1 VNTILNIDNLS
12 VDFNT
17 EYGVLH
23 AVDSVSYTV
32 SRGQVVGIV
41 GESGCGKTMT
51 ALAIMRL
58 LDNVVGASVKG
69 TILFEGQ
76 DLLSLTE
83 KQMHKVR
90 GKEIAMIF
98 QEPMTSLNPILTIGR
113 QITEILEKHLK
124 MTYKEAK
131 ERAAELLDLV
141 GFSDPYQ
148 RLKDYPQQLSGG
160 MRQRVMIAMAISCNP
175 KLIIAD
181 EPTTSLDV
189 TIQAQ
194 ILDLIMDI
202 SAKSGTA
209 LMLITHNLGLIAR
222 YAEKVIVMYAGSIV
236 EEGSANQIYY
246 DSHHPYTLGLLKA
259 VPRIDGNINK
269 KLITIEGNP
278 PEETD
283 QLIGCSFEPRC
294 MYSVD
299 KCKIETPELSLIEKN
314 HLASCWQSMK
324 LEKMR

>member
-1 VNTILNIDNLS
+1 
-12 VDFNT
+12 
-17 EYGVLH
+17 
-23 AVDSVSYTV
+23 
-32 SRGQVVGIV
+32 
-41 GESGCGKTMT
+41 
-51 ALAIMRL
+51 
-58 LDNVVGASVKG
+58 
-69 TILFEGQ
+69 
-76 DLLSLTE
+76 
-83 KQMHKVR
+83 
-90 GKEIAMIF
+90 
-98 QEPMTSLNPILTIGR
+98 
-113 QITEILEKHLK
+113 
-124 MTYKEAK
+124 MTYKEAN

-236 EEGSANQIYY
+236 EEGRANQIYY

-314 HLASCWQSMK
+314 HLASCWQSME

>member
-1 VNTILNIDNLS
+1 MNTILNIDNLS

-17 EYGVLH
+17 EYGILH
-23 AVDSVSYTV
+23 AVDNVSFTV
-32 SRGQVVGIV
+32 SKGQIVGIV
-41 GESGCGKTMT
+41 GESGCGKTVT
-51 ALAIMRL
+51 TLAIMRL
-58 LDNVVGASVKG
+58 LDTVVGASIQGEIV
-69 TILFEGQ
+69 FEGQ
-76 DLLSLTE
+76 DLLSLRE
-83 KQMHKVR
+83 KQMHKIR
-90 GKEIAMIF
+90 GNEISMIF

-113 QITEILEKHLK
+113 QITEILELHLK
-124 MTYKEAK
+124 MSSKQAK

-148 RLKDYPQQLSGG
+148 KLNDYPQQLSGG

-202 SAKSGTA
+202 CEKSGTA

-222 YAEKVIVMYAGSIV
+222 YAEKVIVMYSGNIV
-236 EEGSANQIYY
+236 EEGIANQIYY

-259 VPRIDGNINK
+259 VPRIDGDIK
-269 KLITIEGNP
+269 KQLITIEGMP
-278 PEETD
+278 PEQTD

-294 MYSVD
+294 VYSVD
-299 KCKIETPELSLIEKN
+299 KCKIKTPKLMSIQKH
-314 HLASCWQSMK
+314 HLASCWQSAELK
-324 LEKMR
+324 E

>member
-1 VNTILNIDNLS
+1 MNTILNIDNLS

>member
-1 VNTILNIDNLS
+1 MNNILNIDNLS

-17 EYGVLH
+17 EYGILH
-23 AVDSVSYTV
+23 AVDNVSFTV

-41 GESGCGKTMT
+41 GESGCGKTVT

-58 LDNVVGASVKG
+58 LDNVVGSSIRG
-69 TILFEGQ
+69 NILFEGQ
-76 DLLSLTE
+76 DLLSLSE

-90 GKEIAMIF
+90 GNEISMIF

-113 QITEILEKHLK
+113 QITEILELHLK
-124 MTYKEAK
+124 MTSKKAK

-141 GFSDPYQ
+141 GFPDPYQ
-148 RLKDYPQQLSGG
+148 RLNNYPQQLSGG

-202 SAKSGTA
+202 CANLGTA

-222 YAEKVIVMYAGSIV
+222 YAEKVIVMYSGSIV
-236 EEGSANQIYY
+236 EEGMANQIYY

-259 VPRIDGNINK
+259 VPRIDGDIKK
-269 KLITIEGNP
+269 KLITIEGIP
-278 PEETD
+278 PEQTD

-294 MYSVD
+294 TYSVD
-299 KCKIETPELSLIEKN
+299 KCKIETPEFVFIQKN
-314 HLASCWQSMK
+314 HLASCWQSTELGK
-324 LEKMR
+324 